1 MDERLVSLLRGI
13 NGVLTDFS
21 ESVEDGASQ
30 GYSSNL
36 THAMLKDLS
45 DAIGMMYDVD
55 RTTFEGILID
65 THDRYALIC
74 DIPKYSGTSGDAA
87 PSSQTSEEV
96 TASTVAVGAGE
107 GAASQHTQ
115 AGDDDTKSEK
125 ILDVIVDPEPVPPPF
140 EPDVNQLPD
149 QAPVPTPE
157 TMQDPVPPPSPSDKP
172 ANPTIVFPLTVE
184 QVRQTKRADLRNIVS
199 DLGLEIVGEHGEPA
213 SEMMVKPLR
222 DAVIKYIAGTTH
234 QDADSTTLA
243 TPDDEQVAAPPQEV
257 DETTTTESVDDLPI
271 TEAAPAGTISKGG
284 LLFESW
290 VAEQAGGI
298 VAGGTEVSQQ
308 RAVEL
313 ADFFKENMPYVQGKD
328 REPLEQYFKKMG
340 CEYNCKSCPNG
351 NMQPMYCYGVFDE
364 EVTHISLHDAV
375 NSEQF
380 FKISEKD
387 GQIEYAHTPS

>member
-1 MDERLVSLLRGI
+1 
-13 NGVLTDFS
+13 
-21 ESVEDGASQ
+21 
-30 GYSSNL
+30 
-36 THAMLKDLS
+36 
-45 DAIGMMYDVD
+45 
-55 RTTFEGILID
+55 D

-234 QDADSTTLA
+234 QDADSTT
-243 TPDDEQVAAPPQEV
+243 
-257 DETTTTESVDDLPI
+257 
-271 TEAAPAGTISKGG
+271 
-284 LLFESW
+284 
-290 VAEQAGGI
+290 
-298 VAGGTEVSQQ
+298 
-308 RAVEL
+308 
-313 ADFFKENMPYVQGKD
+313 
-328 REPLEQYFKKMG
+328 
-340 CEYNCKSCPNG
+340 
-351 NMQPMYCYGVFDE
+351 
-364 EVTHISLHDAV
+364 
-375 NSEQF
+375 
-380 FKISEKD
+380 
-387 GQIEYAHTPS
+387 